1 MLSRVCLSAAC
12 VVSTLVALSL
22 FHCRC
27 LQRQCPRT
35 TSGHI
40 LYHFERDLCIKR
52 DFSQYCNMHFRI
64 LTRRHAPTGHPHRT
78 RTPRHAPR
86 MRMRQHATLRRATLD
101 RREHAP
107 HSIRRE
113 TTLERYRH
121 RCRFRIRCVPIQVR
135 AMHSVPV
142 WESVIDC
149 SPVSHRL
156 ARRTSRDLW

>member
-1 MLSRVCLSAAC
+1 MLCGGGGGVTEGAPGPRDRAAEGGSEGVKNC
-12 VVSTLVALSL
+12 Y
-22 FHCRC
+22 
-27 LQRQCPRT
+27 
-35 TSGHI
+35 G
-40 LYHFERDLCIKR
+40 KK
-52 DFSQYCNMHFRI
+52 NMHFRI

-107 HSIRRE
+107 QSIRRE

-149 SPVSHRL
+149 SPGSHRL
-156 ARRTSRDLW
+156 AQRTSRDLW